1 MEVTLMMDWE
11 YSIGEGSA
19 ESDDILHLRKVV
31 SNLRETGSV
40 NTRASMR
47 GLQIALSE
55 GWLIQRARDMCS
67 FAHDR
72 YRQAA
77 QAEAEDLSEGS
88 ISRMSL
94 RVDLSFIF
102 FPLSNLQ
109 NRSC

>member
-1 MEVTLMMDWE
+1 MMDWE
-11 YSIGEGSA
+11 YSIGEGSE
-19 ESDDILHLRKVV
+19 ESDDILYLRKVV

-72 YRQAA
+72 YRQAV
-77 QAEAEDLSEGS
+77 QAEAEDFPEGS

-94 RVDLSFIF
+94 RVDFSFVPIPYLTYRVDRF
-102 FPLSNLQ
+102 DDTS
-109 NRSC
+109 